1 MNSQLLALTGTVGL
15 GRHLEGSVSS
25 CGETTEMPGW
35 ELALRLLGC
44 VVLLSLSALFSGLT
58 LGVLG
63 LDTNQLKIV
72 AASGSARERKA
83 ALIIL
88 PVRQNG
94 NLLLCTLL
102 LGNVAVNSLMSIL
115 MADLTS
121 GLVGFIS
128 STLLI
133 VLLGEIVPQALCAR
147 HALRIGSLFIPIVR
161 VFLVLTWPLS
171 KPISMALD
179 YALGEEIGTFYSRQE
194 FHSLL
199 KMHVQTNRLNAKEAA
214 IMSGAI
220 AFR

>member
-1 MNSQLLALTGTVGL
+1 MNSQLLALTGTAGF
-15 GRHLEGSVSS
+15 GRHLEGSASS
-25 CGETTEMPGW
+25 CGETIEMPGW

-133 VLLGEIVPQALCAR
+133 VLLGEIFPQALCAR
-147 HALRIGSLFIPIVR
+147 HALRIGSWFIPIVK

-171 KPISMALD
+171 KPIAMALD